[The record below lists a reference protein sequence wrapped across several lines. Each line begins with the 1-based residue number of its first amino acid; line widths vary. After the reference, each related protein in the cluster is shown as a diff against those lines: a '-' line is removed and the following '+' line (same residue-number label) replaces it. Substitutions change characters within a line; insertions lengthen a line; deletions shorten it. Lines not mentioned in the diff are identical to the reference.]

1 MSNHDTVPAHRCSSK
16 GMSDLRISCYTV
28 CDELRI
34 EAFGSSIHAVVEN

>member
-1 MSNHDTVPAHRCSSK
+1 MSNYDTVPAHRCSSK
-16 GMSDLRISCYTV
+16 GMADLRIFCCTV